1 MAFSLLLFAGMLV
14 PIGLTLFL
22 GEWVFGS
29 MGWGILHGTEVSVA
43 GALVLVV
50 VALGIDAGVVVG
62 SLVVGTVVG
71 VLVAVV
77 LALNLTNRGWT
88 WVGDQVA
95 GNVAAENRPLVVGVV
110 VLAVVFG
117 ALGLL
122 LGLASRSVANV
133 IRGLVIGVLLG
144 AGVGHLFGLSWRTAC
159 FLGGALT
166 AIALSVQVAAA
177 IGLSVGLLAWT
188 VAVAFGAFRSG
199 IDTEALKARFMP
211 SATID
216 TTKESIEW
224 IRERAPMGRR

>member
-1 MAFSLLLFAGMLV
+1 MLWQ
-14 PIGLTLFL
+14 GRRR
-22 GEWVFGS
+22 
-29 MGWGILHGTEVSVA
+29 
-43 GALVLVV
+43 GA
-50 VALGIDAGVVVG
+50 
-62 SLVVGTVVG
+62 
-71 VLVAVV
+71 
-77 LALNLTNRGWT
+77 R
-88 WVGDQVA
+88 
-95 GNVAAENRPLVVGVV
+95 
-110 VLAVVFG
+110 
-117 ALGLL
+117 

-144 AGVGHLFGLSWRTAC
+144 AGVGAV
-159 FLGGALT
+159 T